1 LKPASVASFAA
12 NGLWTATAIAGLPTS
27 GFARSASLVF
37 QAAPSFLQLGMQRG
51 MIATAV
57 RAAAMTP
64 MIRMI
69 GDVTECD
76 WRQSRS
82 TLFAQRQNP

>member
-1 LKPASVASFAA
+1 MGGHADSRFADVGFCAQRVACFSRRPVLPAGRDAA
-12 NGLWTATAIAGLPTS
+12 
-27 GFARSASLVF
+27 ARIS
-37 QAAPSFLQLGMQRG
+37 G

-69 GDVTECD
+69 GDGAECD